1 MSGPSRGYV
10 VAMVIRL
17 LGYEADTEGRNT
29 ERWTQ
34 SHDLRPWI
42 HGKLDEAWL
51 YEPL

>member
-10 VAMVIRL
+10 GAMVIRL
-17 LGYEADTEGRNT
+17 LGYEADTEGRNR

-34 SHDLRPWI
+34 SHDLRPGI

-51 YEPL
+51 YELL